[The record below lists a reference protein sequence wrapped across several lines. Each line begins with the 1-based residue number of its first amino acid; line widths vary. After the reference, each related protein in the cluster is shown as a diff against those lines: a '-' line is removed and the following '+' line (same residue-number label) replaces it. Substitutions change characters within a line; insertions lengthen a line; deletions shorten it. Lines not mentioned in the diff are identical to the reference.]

1 MLDNIL
7 EELSKDDSNEEGEIK
22 LDDKVDVEEQLKVND
37 DDDSDKRKDEEEE

>member
-7 EELSKDDSNEEGEIK
+7 EELSKDDSNEGEIK

-37 DDDSDKRKDEEEE
+37 DDDSDKRKEEEE